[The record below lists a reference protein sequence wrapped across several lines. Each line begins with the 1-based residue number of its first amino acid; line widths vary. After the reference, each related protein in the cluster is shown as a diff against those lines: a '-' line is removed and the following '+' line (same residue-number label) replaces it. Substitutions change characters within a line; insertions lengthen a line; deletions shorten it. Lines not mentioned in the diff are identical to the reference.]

1 MRRFTLRRSKD
12 PSGISGLGI
21 VAEGIEFSDGRC
33 VISWLTEHSSIAI
46 YDDAE
51 TLLAIHGH
59 DHATE
64 IQWYDPI
71 SVQVR

>member
-1 MRRFTLRRSKD
+1 
-12 PSGISGLGI
+12 
-21 VAEGIEFSDGRC
+21 
-33 VISWLTEHSSIAI
+33 SWLTKHSSIAI

-59 DHATE
+59 DDATE

-71 SVQVR
+71 SK